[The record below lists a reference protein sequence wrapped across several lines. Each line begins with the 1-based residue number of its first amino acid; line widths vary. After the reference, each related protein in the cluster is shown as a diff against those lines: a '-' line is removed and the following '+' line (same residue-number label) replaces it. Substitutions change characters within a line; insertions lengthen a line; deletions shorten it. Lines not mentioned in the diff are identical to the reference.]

1 MELQK
6 LSDEQL
12 QKDIANRQKLI
23 DTQLASVKSG
33 SEQEF
38 QLRMQQLMAQRD
50 MELSNTELTEQM
62 KLAIKAKYDKQMDDL
77 VLQRENDTL
86 KKQAD
91 ILNKRFASELGI
103 LESQNEVKLQRMQ
116 NEGASDSQLKQAQYA
131 FELQELQTSL
141 TQQNEVL
148 ANMKQLEGETNEAFN
163 QRKVEQEQKVA
174 ETEVQIDTTK
184 VESQKALYDDFRG
197 AIDALGEHN
206 KAFAQMSKMLALGE
220 IAVNTGKA
228 IAAGVAQAQS
238 VPFPGN
244 IAAIVTTIATVM
256 ANITTA
262 IKTVKSAKFASG
274 GYVDGPGTGTSDSI
288 PAKLSNGE
296 SVMTARTTGLFA
308 PILSSFNMMGGG
320 VPINVAASSNQTMGE
335 DMLARAVAKGVQMM
349 PRPVVSVE
357 EINTV
362 SNRVEVLEG
371 LGSL

>member
-335 DMLARAVAKGVQMM
+335 DMLARRLQ
-349 PRPVVSVE
+349 RE
-357 EINTV
+357 Y
-362 SNRVEVLEG
+362 R
-371 LGSL
+371 